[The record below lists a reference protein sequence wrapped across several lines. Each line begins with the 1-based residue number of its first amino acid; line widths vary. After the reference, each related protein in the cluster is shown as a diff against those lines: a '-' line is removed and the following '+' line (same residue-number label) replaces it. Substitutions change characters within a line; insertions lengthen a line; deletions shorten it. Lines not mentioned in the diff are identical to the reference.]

1 MSSQTTDT
9 PGTTQTPV
17 QDRSGATFQT
27 YPVPAPDA
35 NPVPGTHTNNQTSP
49 TQNRHATKTTISRLF
64 KKGIPPPSRTSY
76 PPVPLAATQKTIHP
90 PNPHRKPT
98 PPTTPTPK
106 KPRQPAEQTPHHNKK
121 PRPTPQNHPCAVH
134 HLMRPGTQA
143 AALRRTFTGTTRAR
157 VHRQIHAPG
166 DQPWPRP
173 KSGSSPWSVPKRKPA
188 PAGPAGACT
197 PETAGPEGPS
207 HPRAAGAAGACTPEA
222 AGAEGASRARAPGP
236 AGPSGAT
243 RFQPQQ
249 LRERAGQ
256 GRPGAT
262 RCCRTGPPDRAA
274 GAGGARK
281 GAGAEG
287 ASHPGAA
294 GRVWWLKCGRAPTMA
309 GWGSRP
315 FSKGCPAVTYSPTP
329 SRVQYH
335 RRCGS

>member
-90 PNPHRKPT
+90 PNPQ
-98 PPTTPTPK
+98 

-207 HPRAAGAAGACTPEA
+207 HPRAAGPEGPSHPRAAGAAGACTPEA

-256 GRPGAT
+256 GPAGRNPVLPDRGT
-262 RCCRTGPPDRAA
+262 GQGCRTGAPDRAA
-274 GAGGARK
+274 GRAM
-281 GAGAEG
+281 
-287 ASHPGAA
+287 
-294 GRVWWLKCGRAPTMA
+294 WLKCGRAPTMA

-315 FSKGCPAVTYSPTP
+315 FF
-329 SRVQYH
+329 
-335 RRCGS
+335 